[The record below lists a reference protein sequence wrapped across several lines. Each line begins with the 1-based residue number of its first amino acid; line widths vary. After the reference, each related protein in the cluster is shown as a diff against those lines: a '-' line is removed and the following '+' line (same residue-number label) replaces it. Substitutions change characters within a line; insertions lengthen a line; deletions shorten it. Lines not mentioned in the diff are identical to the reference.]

1 MLLSPVFNVFSLI
14 FDETNGTVSW
24 PAEAVVDVST
34 MKPIWGKDEIG
45 SFKWSEFLYQWILV
59 VKLSEIL
66 QTNETLTTTES
77 PSSGSLKLQYCN
89 GS

>member
-45 SFKWSEFLYQWILV
+45 SFK
-59 VKLSEIL
+59 
-66 QTNETLTTTES
+66 
-77 PSSGSLKLQYCN
+77 
-89 GS
+89 